1 MDSSKQEEFV
11 LWFEDIG
18 SDDLS
23 RVGGKNASL
32 GEMISALKMQDISV
46 PDGFATTTQAYWKF
60 IDENRIKEKITR
72 LLDDYQKDRKSL
84 KQTGKAIRKLINE
97 GDMPEDVSRAVREA
111 YAELSNRYSTD
122 SADVAVRS
130 SATAEDMPE
139 ASFAGQQESF
149 LNITGEDS
157 LIEVCKKCFAS
168 LFTDRAIAYREE
180 NNFKHMDVALSVG
193 IQKMV
198 RSDLAGSGVL
208 FTLDTDSGFPEVVLI
223 NAAWGLGENVVQG
236 TVNPDQYT
244 VFKPF
249 LDKEDIDP
257 IIEKTHGSK
266 EKKMVYAE
274 KGKNP
279 TRNIKT
285 TKKERDSFVL
295 TDDEIVQLAR
305 WSAAIEDHYD
315 KPMDIEWARDGEDDR
330 IYIVQARPETVHSQ
344 KAAATLKTYRLMEKG
359 KRLLTG
365 LSIGQSIAA
374 GNATVIKSADQ
385 IGKFKEG
392 SVLVTTMTDPDWV
405 PIMKKASAI
414 VTELGGRT
422 SHAAIVSREM
432 GIPAIVG
439 AADATRTLKKDQKI
453 TVSCAE
459 GDKGHVYQ
467 GHLEFEEQD
476 LDLEKVPVI
485 KTDIMLNIGAPE
497 AAMRWWKLPCR
508 GVGLARME
516 YLINNVIK
524 IHPLALTRF
533 DKVKDKKAR
542 SRITELT
549 RGYEDKEE
557 YFVELLARGI
567 GVIAA
572 SRHPHPVIVRMSDFK
587 TNEYADLI
595 GGRQFEPDEENPM
608 LGWRGASRY
617 YSDEYRDGFALEC
630 RAIRRVRENM
640 GFANVVIMIPFCRT
654 PGEADRVL
662 EVLAENGLLRG
673 KNDLEVYVMAEIPS
687 NVIEAEAFA
696 SRFDG
701 FSIGSNDLTQLVLGI
716 SRDSEKLAHL
726 FDESQESVK
735 RMISMLIET
744 AHKAGRKVGICGE
757 APSNDSEFAAFLVK
771 EGIDSI
777 SLQPDSVIRV
787 IERVAELER
796 SE

>member
-1 MDSSKQEEFV
+1 MNVISQDDYI
-11 LWFEDIG
+11 LWFDQLNAKDI
-18 SDDLS
+18 D

-32 GEMISALKMQDISV
+32 GEMIMTLKDRGIRV
-46 PDGFATTTQAYWKF
+46 PDGFATTTDAYRAF
-60 IDENRIKEKITR
+60 LEKNDMEDQVKKM
-72 LLDDYQKDRKSL
+72 LEDFQQGKVSL
-84 KQTGKAIRKLINE
+84 KETGKAIRKLFNKGE
-97 GDMPEDVSRAVREA
+97 MPEDVAESIRGAYQKLGVR
-111 YAELSNRYSTD
+111 YGN
-122 SADVAVRS
+122 ADVDVAARS

-149 LNITGEDS
+149 LNVKGAQA
-157 LIEVCKKCFAS
+157 LLEVCKKCFAS

-180 NNFKHMDVALSVG
+180 KGFEHMKVALSVG

-249 LDKEDIDP
+249 LDRQDIDP
-257 IIEKTHGSK
+257 IIEKTLGSK
-266 EKKMVYAE
+266 EKKMIYAK
-274 KGKNP
+274 KGKDP
-279 TRNIKT
+279 TKNVKASE
-285 TKKERDSFVL
+285 KERGSFVL
-295 TDDEIVQLAR
+295 TDDEIIQLAR
-305 WSAAIEDHYD
+305 WGAEIEKHYE
-315 KPMDIEWARDGEDDR
+315 KPMDIEWAKDGEQDK

-344 KAAATLKTYRLMEKG
+344 KAAASMKTYKLKEQG
-359 KRLLTG
+359 ELLITG
-365 LSIGQSIAA
+365 LSIGQSIAQ
-374 GNATVIKSADQ
+374 GKVGVIESADQ
-385 IGKFKEG
+385 IDDFRDG
-392 SVLVTTMTDPDWV
+392 SILVTTMTDPDWV
-405 PIMKKASAI
+405 PIMKRAAAI

-439 AADATRTLKKDQKI
+439 AQDATRTLKDDQEV

-459 GDKGHVYQ
+459 GDKGYVYA
-467 GHLEFEEQD
+467 GHLDFQEDEV
-476 LDLEKVPVI
+476 DLENIPET
-485 KTDIMLNIGAPE
+485 KTQIMLNIGAPE

-516 YLINNVIK
+516 YLINSVIK

-533 DKVKDKKAR
+533 QEVKDKKAK
-542 SRITELT
+542 SRIEELT
-549 RGYEDKEE
+549 KGYEDKEE

-567 GVIAA
+567 AVIAA

-595 GGRQFEPDEENPM
+595 GGRQFEPAEENPM

-617 YSDEYRDGFALEC
+617 YSEDYRDGFALEC
-630 RAIRRVRENM
+630 RAIRRVRESM
-640 GFANVVIMIPFCRT
+640 GFANVLIMIPFCRT
-654 PGEADRVL
+654 PAEADKVL
-662 EVLAENGLLRG
+662 EVLAENGLMRG
-673 KNDLEVYVMAEIPS
+673 KNDLEVFVMAEIPT
-687 NVIEAEAFA
+687 NILEAEAFA
-696 SRFDG
+696 RRFDG

-726 FDESQESVK
+726 FDESEESVK
-735 RMISMLIET
+735 QMISMLIET

-757 APSNDSEFAAFLVK
+757 GPSNDSDFAAFLVK
-771 EGIDSI
+771 SGIDSI
-777 SLQPDSVIRV
+777 SLQPDSVLKV
-787 IERVAELER
+787 IKRVAEVEQG
-796 SE
+796 